1 MESLRNC
8 WLLGLSLTFLTAF
21 SSLYL
26 QLPGLYGKD
35 GILPARRMLHF
46 SAKPLLEQLKDAPTL
61 LWLCPHL
68 GLDTEQGMELICLLG
83 SALSFAALLIKQLRD
98 SIIFFCLWFLYLSLH
113 QVGQVFLFFQ
123 WDSLLLEV
131 GFLAVLVAPL
141 HLRKWRSAAHRHH
154 DRVTFWLVRWLFF
167 RLMFASGVVKLTSRC
182 PTWWGLT
189 ALTYHYESQC
199 IPTPGAWFAHQLPV
213 WLHKLSV
220 VIVYT
225 IEIAVPLLFFS
236 PTRRLRIFSFYI
248 QALLQILIIVT
259 GNYNF
264 FNLLSIVLSF
274 SLLDQEHIDFW
285 LRSSKKRRSRSRAD
299 TLQAWV
305 VTLLE
310 LSVYTTL
317 LLGTIHY
324 FGLKVNWESQT
335 IESSTAFTYH
345 EFLHWL
351 KLVIVPTIWLGV
363 LSLTWEIV
371 AAMLSALCVRGF
383 FPKLWATLQC
393 TIFAAVAASM
403 FAVSLVPYT
412 FIEYEANSNLW
423 PQVQWLHRAVD
434 RYQLVSSYG
443 LFRRMTGVGG
453 RPEVVLEG
461 SYDRQ
466 IWMEIEFMYKPGN
479 ISEAPALVAPHQ
491 PRLDWQLW
499 FAALAPHTHSPWFI
513 SFIQRL
519 LEGSK
524 DVTRLVQVDET
535 RYPFSER
542 PPTYLRAQ
550 LYRYSYTVAS
560 AGRSLPRDW
569 WTRQRV
575 AEFFPTVSLGDP
587 TLESLLLE
595 HGFKDKP
602 SPRRVSESL
611 LPSLLRLVREQTQLF
626 TGPGLIG
633 SLVCTALLI
642 SLARALMSR
651 RPVGKVYRAA
661 NNSQN
666 GQGKRK

>member
-1 MESLRNC
+1 MLFT
-8 WLLGLSLTFLTAF
+8 LAIT
-21 SSLYL
+21 LYYS
-26 QLPGLYGKD
+26 PGLYGKD
-35 GILPARRMLHF
+35 GILPARRMLRY

-61 LWLCPHL
+61 LWLCPRL

-83 SALSFAALLIKQLRD
+83 SALSFAALLIKPLRD
-98 SIIFFCLWFLYLSLH
+98 SITFFCLWFLYLSLY
-113 QVGQVFLFFQ
+113 QVGQVFLYFQ

-141 HLRKWRSAAHRHH
+141 HLHKWRPAAHRHH
-154 DRVTFWLVRWLFF
+154 DRITFWLVRWLFF

-189 ALTYHYESQC
+189 ALTYHYETQC
-199 IPTPGAWFAHQLPV
+199 IPTPAAWFAHQLPV

-220 VIVYT
+220 VIVYS
-225 IEIAVPLLFFS
+225 IEIAIPLLFFM
-236 PTRRLRIFSFYI
+236 PNRRLRIFSFYA
-248 QALLQILIIVT
+248 QVLLQFLIVVT

-264 FNLLSIVLSF
+264 FNLLTIVLSI

-285 LRSSKKRRSRSRAD
+285 LQNSKKRHSRSRAD
-299 TLQAWV
+299 TLQVWAV
-305 VTLLE
+305 RLLE
-310 LSVYTTL
+310 LLVYTAL

-324 FGLKVNWESQT
+324 FGLKINLENQT
-335 IESSTAFTYH
+335 IETTTAFTYH
-345 EFLHWL
+345 EFMHWL
-351 KLVIVPTIWLGV
+351 KLVTIPTIWLGV

-383 FPKLWATLQC
+383 LSKLWATIQC

-412 FIEYEANSNLW
+412 YIEYEANSHLW
-423 PQVQWLHRAVD
+423 PQVHRLHQAVD

-453 RPEVVLEG
+453 RPEVVIEG

-466 IWMEIEFMYKPGN
+466 MWTEIDFMYKPGN
-479 ISEAPALVAPHQ
+479 VSEAPALVAPHQ

-499 FAALAPHTHSPWFI
+499 FAALAPHTHSPWFT

-550 LYRYSYTVAS
+550 LYRYSYTRTSVS
-560 AGRSLPRDW
+560 RSLPRDW
-569 WTRQRV
+569 WTRQHV

-587 TLESLLLE
+587 TLEYLLLE

-602 SPRRVSESL
+602 SPRWVSEAVLPWL
-611 LPSLLRLVREQTQLF
+611 LQLVRAQTQLSS
-626 TGPGLIG
+626 GPGLMG
-633 SLVCTALLI
+633 SLLCSALLI

-651 RPVGKVYRAA
+651 RQVSKVHRAA
-661 NNSQN
+661 
-666 GQGKRK
+666 